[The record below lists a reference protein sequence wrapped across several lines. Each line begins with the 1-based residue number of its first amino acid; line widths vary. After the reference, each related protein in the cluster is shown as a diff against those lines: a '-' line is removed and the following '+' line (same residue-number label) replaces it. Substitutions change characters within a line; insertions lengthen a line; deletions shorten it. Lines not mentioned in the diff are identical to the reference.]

1 MQQRFLVT
9 FRAMMLSSLLAAG
22 ALQAGFAQSSNP
34 SAWNNS
40 DYGIVG
46 GIVTSDFCTHPAGA
60 GGPAP
65 TVNEAV
71 ASVVCTG
78 AHMELTQGRLVL
90 IDDLKIKIGIG
101 RPFDNVADAPKLD
114 AGALAAITAA
124 FENPSPAKV
133 VIEVK
138 TIDHSAL
145 VYPLSGS
152 FTLYECESMPMH
164 PESAGKNCNSVEYPE
179 ATGICHKGTTGSWQ
193 CQMNLR
199 VQPSPN
205 QKDWDNQWTHRGV
218 PPPERPEPAEEGVFY
233 LVNTPADSLPFT
245 ISLQPMEK
253 QAATGSILGTRI
265 TVTLEGQRAVMRLSA
280 NPSPQFRIKPKPGAG
295 QGMLVRFG
303 VENGART
310 MSVVD
315 QDGKVTSVQGTIQSK
330 FQSIGPSVRIS
341 VLEPLAPGEY
351 GLFWGT
357 FKDVYVFGV
366 D

>member
-1 MQQRFLVT
+1 MQRRFLFTSRV
-9 FRAMMLSSLLAAG
+9 MMLSSLLAAG
-22 ALQAGFAQSSNP
+22 AFQAGFAQTFNP

-40 DYGIVG
+40 DYGIAG
-46 GIVTSDFCTHPAGA
+46 GSVTSDFCNHPAGA

-65 TVNEAV
+65 TVKEAV
-71 ASVVCTG
+71 ASAVCSG
-78 AHMELTQGRLVL
+78 AHMELIVGRLVL

-101 RPFDNVADAPKLD
+101 RPFDPVADGPQLD
-114 AGALAAITAA
+114 AGALDAITAA
-124 FENPSPAKV
+124 FQNPSPAKV

-138 TIDHSAL
+138 SFDHSAL

-179 ATGICHKGTTGSWQ
+179 ATGICRKGTSGSWQ
-193 CQMNLR
+193 CQMNLK
-199 VQPSPN
+199 VQPTPN

-233 LVNTPADSLPFT
+233 LVNIPADSLPFT
-245 ISLQPMEK
+245 TSLQPIEK
-253 QAATGSILGTRI
+253 QAGTGSMVGTRVTI
-265 TVTLEGQRAVMRLSA
+265 TLEGGRAAMRLNA
-280 NPSPQFRIKPKPGAG
+280 NSSPQFRIKPKAGAG
-295 QGMLVRFG
+295 QGMLVRLG
-303 VENGART
+303 AENGART
-310 MSVVD
+310 VSFVD
-315 QDGKVTSVQGTIQSK
+315 QDGKVTSVDGAIQSR

-341 VLEPLAPGEY
+341 VLAPLAPGEY
-351 GLFWGT
+351 GLYWGT

>member
-1 MQQRFLVT
+1 MQLRFLFTSRV
-9 FRAMMLSSLLAAG
+9 MMLSSLLAAG
-22 ALQAGFAQSSNP
+22 AFQAGFAQTFNP

-40 DYGIVG
+40 DYGIAG
-46 GIVTSDFCTHPAGA
+46 GSVTSDFCNHPAGA

-71 ASVVCTG
+71 ASAVCSG
-78 AHMELTQGRLVL
+78 AHTELSQGRLVL

-152 FTLYECESMPMH
+152 FTLYECESIPMH
-164 PESAGKNCNSVEYPE
+164 PESAGKNCNSVEQPE
-179 ATGICHKGTTGSWQ
+179 ATGTCYKGTSGSWQ

-205 QKDWDNQWTHRGV
+205 RKEWDNQWTHQGV

-233 LVNTPADSLPFT
+233 LVNIAADALPFT
-245 ISLQPMEK
+245 TSLQPMEK
-253 QAATGSILGTRI
+253 QAATGSMVGTR
-265 TVTLEGQRAVMRLSA
+265 VTLTIEGQRAAMRLNA
-280 NPSPQFRIKPKPGAG
+280 NSSPQFRIKPKAG
-295 QGMLVRFG
+295 GGPGMLVRFG
-303 VENGART
+303 AENGTRT
-310 MSVVD
+310 VSVVD
-315 QDGKVTSVQGTIQSK
+315 QDGKVTSVEGTIQSK
-330 FQSIGPSVRIS
+330 FQLIGPSVRIS
-341 VLEPLAPGEY
+341 VLAPLVPGEY
-351 GLFWGT
+351 GLYWGT